1 VKTSQRNL
9 RRLLLKRIMKC
20 WISVSPALALRV
32 REPTA
37 ASYVP
42 MPLSCNNWATMRSCA
57 QV

>member
-37 ASYVP
+37 ASYVSMLLP
-42 MPLSCNNWATMRSCA
+42 AR
-57 QV
+57 